1 MPNLNT
7 LGVQPVNIGRI
18 VQCET
23 TRREQI
29 ILEKC
34 IENELNNCLK
44 MYRKFINL
52 LNKTPVQ

>member
-34 IENELNNCLK
+34 IENEDS
-44 MYRKFINL
+44 L
-52 LNKTPVQ
+52 LRRIHFGATV